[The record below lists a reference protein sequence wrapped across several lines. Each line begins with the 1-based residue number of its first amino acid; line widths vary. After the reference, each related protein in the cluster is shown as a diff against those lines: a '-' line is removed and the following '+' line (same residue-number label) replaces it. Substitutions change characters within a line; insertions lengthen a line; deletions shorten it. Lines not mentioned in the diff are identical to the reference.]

1 MLSAPDRSM
10 AVGRGYVS
18 DASLRVADLPLD
30 AGSRLPPCPHLGFVP
45 EFAGKP
51 EADTMEFTAA
61 TADQILAIRVNAG
74 LAELAADPRFAAASP
89 DMVEAIVEG
98 IGAFAAGEWAPLNRK
113 GDVEGAVLAD
123 GRVNL
128 PDGFAQAY
136 RAYVE
141 QGWNAIAGDPRFGGQ
156 GLPFT
161 LAANVLENLG
171 TANMAFGLLPMLT
184 VGAIEAI
191 THHGS
196 PAQQDLFLPRLISGE
211 WSGTMNLTEPQAGSD
226 VGALRATATPITQGE
241 HAGRYRIKGIKIFI
255 TWGEHDLAGNIVHLV
270 LARTPGAPAGSRGIS
285 LFIVPKY
292 HVAADGS
299 LGARNDLRVV
309 SLEHKLGIMASPTCV
324 MSFGDN
330 DECIGELI
338 GRENEGLKCMF
349 TMMNSARINVGSQG
363 VQIAERA
370 LQQAQHYARERIQS
384 ARAGSP
390 SREPVA
396 IVEHPDVRRMLLRM
410 RGLTEG
416 ARALLYYTAG
426 MVDRAALGYRDAQ
439 VRADCLV
446 PMIKAWGTDIGCEVA
461 SLGVQIH
468 GGMGF
473 IEETGA
479 AQHYR
484 DARIAPIYEGTN
496 GIQAADL
503 VTRKLGYENGAVLT
517 ALLADVAAEA
527 GEGTP
532 LADLAQD
539 CIAIARWMS
548 AEASLDDKLAG
559 SVPFCTMC
567 AVAVAGWQLLR
578 QARAAASAGGALA
591 RTKPVITRY
600 FIEHIV
606 PETRGLKAAAMAG
619 AGLLY
624 ALDAMSL
631 TD

>member
-1 MLSAPDRSM
+1 MDFT
-10 AVGRGYVS
+10 
-18 DASLRVADLPLD
+18 
-30 AGSRLPPCPHLGFVP
+30 PP
-45 EFAGKP
+45 
-51 EADTMEFTAA
+51 
-61 TADQILAIRVNAG
+61 TADQTLAIRVNAG
-74 LAELAADPRFAAASP
+74 LDELAADPRFAAATP
-89 DMVEAIVEG
+89 DLVAAIVAG
-98 IGAFAAGEWAPLNRK
+98 IGAFAAGEWAPLNRP
-113 GDVEGAVLAD
+113 GDVEGARLAA
-123 GRVNL
+123 GTVSL
-128 PDGFAQAY
+128 PDGFAAAY

-196 PAQQDLFLPRLISGE
+196 AAQQALYLPRLISGE

-226 VGALRATATPITQGE
+226 VGALRATATPITSGV
-241 HAGRYRIKGIKIFI
+241 HAGRYRIKGTKIFI

-285 LFIVPKY
+285 LFLVPKY
-292 HVAADGS
+292 LVNPDGS
-299 LGARNDLRVV
+299 LGARNDLRAV

-324 MSFGDN
+324 MSFGDD
-330 DECIGELI
+330 DECIGELV
-338 GRENEGLKCMF
+338 GREHEGLRCMF

-370 LQQAQHYARERIQS
+370 LQQACGYARDRVQS

-390 SREPVA
+390 VKAPVA
-396 IVEHPDVRRMLLRM
+396 IIEHPDVRRMVLRM
-410 RGLTEG
+410 RALTEG

-426 MVDRAALGYRDAQ
+426 QVDRGALGDAAAQ
-439 VRADCLV
+439 ARADCLV
-446 PMIKAWGTDIGCEVA
+446 PMIKAWGTDAGCEVA

-473 IEETGA
+473 VEETGA

-503 VTRKLGYENGAVLT
+503 VTRKLGYGDGAVLIG
-517 ALLADVAAEA
+517 LLDEAAAAA
-527 GEGTP
+527 GEGSP
-532 LADLAQD
+532 LAELAGD
-539 CIAIARWMS
+539 CAAIARWMV
-548 AEASLDDKLAG
+548 AEASLDDRLAG

-567 AVAVAGWQLLR
+567 AVAIAGWQLLR
-578 QARAAASAGGALA
+578 QARAVGAQDGALA
-591 RTKPVITRY
+591 RSKPVVARY
-600 FIEHIV
+600 FIEHLV
-606 PETRGLKAAAMAG
+606 PEARGLRAAALAG
-619 AGLLY
+619 ADVLY
-624 ALDAMSL
+624 ALAAADLAG
-631 TD
+631 